1 MNSQRELIHM
11 ERGTR
16 WLILQEVNRKGRA
29 GVEELAQSLGVRP
42 STIHHHLPRLERE
55 GLIRTQAE
63 RHGQGRPRLVCS
75 LTDQGQALFPQGY
88 RWLADELLQAIAALD
103 GPEKVDLVFQRV
115 GDRLAARYRPR
126 MEGKDPEGRV
136 QEVAGILTEL
146 GFDAAAMP
154 VEHGFCLC
162 DGNCPVLK
170 IAERYPQM
178 CAMELRLLS
187 TLLGKDVQ
195 RTEYRLEGA
204 PVCTH
209 LVTSQN

>member
-1 MNSQRELIHM
+1 MG
-11 ERGTR
+11 RGTR
-16 WLILQEVNRKGRA
+16 WLILQEVKRRGRA
-29 GVEELAQSLGVRP
+29 GVEEIARSLDVR
-42 STIHHHLPRLERE
+42 SATIHHHLPKLERE
-55 GLIRTQAE
+55 GLIRTQEE

-88 RWLADELLQAIAALD
+88 RWFADELLQAIAALD
-103 GPEKVDLVFQRV
+103 GPEKIDLVFQRV

-126 MEGKDPEGRV
+126 TEGKDAQDRL
-136 QEVAGILTEL
+136 QEVAKILTEL

-170 IAERYPQM
+170 IAERYPQV
-178 CAMELRLLS
+178 CAMELRLIS

-195 RTEYRLEGA
+195 RTEYRLGGA